1 LADTR
6 VEVASG
12 RAMVECADVMKEN
25 LVTIQVGGDSVRLL
39 KNGLYEFFAS
49 PASVRVYQGEAAI
62 ASSNGQ
68 VTVHKG
74 REATLA
80 AVVDE
85 HKFDTAITDDLYNW
99 SSRRSGYLATA
110 NVSAAKTMASSS
122 YGAYG
127 SGYGYGYGYYNPFGY
142 GYGYPMGVGMGMG
155 MMSGWAWNPLFG
167 MFTYVPY
174 DGMYMN
180 PFGYAFFSP
189 YTVGYVLPAYYGGGV
204 GGRAFAGGT
213 GNHGGVP
220 GNRTSRGVAGPT
232 ASTPYR
238 TATAGM
244 ISRGAANAA
253 RSGGEM
259 SHGGGWSGGGASRG
273 SWSGGGSV
281 SSTPSMPVSTMST
294 GGGAMHGGGGA
305 HR

>member
-1 LADTR
+1 
-6 VEVASG
+6 
-12 RAMVECADVMKEN
+12 
-25 LVTIQVGGDSVRLL
+25 VRLL
-39 KNGLYEFFAS
+39 KNGLYEFQAS
-49 PASVRVYQGEAAI
+49 PSSVRVYQGEAAVD
-62 ASSNGQ
+62 SGNGQ
-68 VTVHKG
+68 VTVKKG

-85 HKFDTAITDDLYNW
+85 HKFDTATTDDLYNW

-110 NVSAAKTMASSS
+110 NVSAAKTMASGYGGGYAS
-122 YGAYG
+122 YGSFYSPYG
-127 SGYGYGYGYYNPFGY
+127 FGY
-142 GYGYPMGVGMGMG
+142 GYPYGMGMG
-155 MMSGWAWNPLFG
+155 MGFGMSGWAWNPLFG

-204 GGRAFAGGT
+204 GGRLASGSGPHSTSHGSTSAG
-213 GNHGGVP
+213 V
-220 GNRTSRGVAGPT
+220 RTSRGAVGAR
-232 ASTPYR
+232 ASAPYR

-253 RSGGEM
+253 RSGM
-259 SHGGGWSGGGASRG
+259 SGGASRGGWAGGSGGGGWSGGGSTGASR
-273 SWSGGGSV
+273 
-281 SSTPSMPVSTMST
+281 SMPASTMSA
-294 GGGAMHGGGGA
+294 GGHGSVGGGA